1 MNFGSEITISYI
13 SNGIIVAKDEV
24 TGESFKVFD
33 CKDFES
39 GAKQA
44 IDKLFKARKIAIGDR
59 VKVVDVGEVY
69 KTYWKWVV
77 NNIND
82 PGLIARY
89 SYNGNI
95 DLNATYRVKAIAPHE
110 DDCNR
115 MLAYIEEDEFEFPSA
130 CYLIGINGI
139 RKIER
144 KND

>member
-1 MNFGSEITISYI
+1 MNFDSEITISYI

-24 TGESFKVFD
+24 TGESFEVFN
-33 CKDFES
+33 CGDFES

-44 IDKLFKARKIAIGDR
+44 IDGLFKIKRIAVGDR
-59 VKVVDVGEVY
+59 VKVVDVGCIYE
-69 KTYWKWVV
+69 TYWKWVV

-115 MLAYIEEDEFEFPSA
+115 MLAYIERDGFVSA
-130 CYLIGINGI
+130 CYLISVDGI
-139 RKIER
+139 RKVKER
-144 KND
+144 END

>member
-1 MNFGSEITISYI
+1 MNFDSKITIYHI
-13 SNGIIVAKDEV
+13 SNGLIVAKDEA

-33 CKDFES
+33 YKDFES

-44 IDKLFKARKIAIGDR
+44 MDGLFRKKRIAVGDR
-59 VKVVDVGEVY
+59 VKVADAGCIYE
-69 KTYWKWVV
+69 TYWKWVV

-110 DDCNR
+110 NDCNR
-115 MLAYIEEDEFEFPSA
+115 MLAYIERDGFASA
-130 CYLIGINGI
+130 CYLISVDGI
-139 RKIER
+139 RKVKER
-144 KND
+144 END

>member
-1 MNFGSEITISYI
+1 MNFDSKITIYYI
-13 SNGIIVAKDEV
+13 SNGLIVAKDEV

-33 CKDFES
+33 YKDFES

-44 IDKLFKARKIAIGDR
+44 MDGLFRIKRIAVGDR
-59 VKVVDVGEVY
+59 VKVVDVGCIYE
-69 KTYWKWVV
+69 TYWKWVV

-115 MLAYIEEDEFEFPSA
+115 MLAYIERDGFVSA
-130 CYLIGINGI
+130 CYLISVDGI
-139 RKIER
+139 RKVKER
-144 KND
+144 END